1 MRIAQ
6 VAPLEERVP
15 PKLYGGTE
23 RVVSGLT
30 EELVRKGHQ
39 VTLFASGDSLTRAR
53 LIPCCP
59 KALRLDPQCRGRSS
73 IFHHVY
79 MLERVLQ
86 LANQFDVIHF
96 HLDHFHFPMARR
108 LTTPCV
114 TTFHNRLDRQD
125 MNRFALEFFDLPVV
139 AISDSHRRQRP
150 LLNWAGVV
158 HNGLPGEG
166 MSLGDGKGGYLA
178 VLGRMSPE
186 KGVDT
191 AIEVAIKAGIDVK
204 IAAKVGAEDEEYHDR
219 VLKPLLN
226 HPRVEFLG
234 EIGEGEKNGFLGK
247 AMAMLFPIV
256 WPEPFGLVMIESL
269 ACGTPVVAFGCGSV
283 PEILE
288 HGATGY
294 VVDSKEEMVRAVK
307 RIQAG
312 EIDRK
317 RCRAAF
323 EHRFSASRMADDY
336 LRIYWKLINR
346 QRRTGR
352 REWKRSSRLPVNTTS
367 LPPLH

>member
-15 PKLYGGTE
+15 PALYGGTE
-23 RVVSGLT
+23 RVVSTLT
-30 EELVRKGHQ
+30 EALVRKGHE
-39 VTLFASGDSLTRAR
+39 VTLFASGDSLSDAR

-59 KALRLDPQCRGRSS
+59 QALRLDSRSRNS

-86 LANQFDVIHF
+86 LADQFDIIHF

-108 LTTPCV
+108 LTTPCL

-139 AISDSHRRQRP
+139 AISESHRRQRP

-158 HNGLPGEG
+158 HHGMDSDVLP
-166 MSLGDGKGGYLA
+166 MGDGSGGYLA
-178 VLGRMSPE
+178 VLGRMSLE

-191 AIEVAIKAGIDVK
+191 AIQVAIDSGIDVK
-204 IAAKVGAEDEEYHDR
+204 IAAKVGIEDEEYFHS
-219 VLKPLLN
+219 VLEPLLD
-226 HPRVEFLG
+226 HPRVQYLG
-234 EIGEGEKNGFLGK
+234 EIGQEEKGEFLGQ
-247 AMAMLFPIV
+247 AMAMLFPIR

-269 ACGTPVVAFGCGSV
+269 ACGTPVVAYGQGSV
-283 PEILE
+283 PEVLE
-288 HGATGY
+288 HGRTGY
-294 VVDSKEEMVRAVK
+294 IVDTEEEMVRAVE
-307 RIQAG
+307 RIKAG
-312 EIDRK
+312 AIDRK
-317 RCRAAF
+317 RCRTAF

-352 REWKRSSRLPVNTTS
+352 REWKRSSRLPANTTS

>member
-15 PKLYGGTE
+15 PRLYGGTE

-30 EELVRKGHQ
+30 EELVRKGHE
-39 VTLFASGDSLTRAR
+39 VTLFASGDSLTEAR
-53 LIPCCP
+53 LIPCCRQ
-59 KALRLDPQCRGRSS
+59 ALRLDSQCRNS

-86 LANQFDVIHF
+86 LADQFDVIHF

-108 LTTPCV
+108 LNTPCL
-114 TTFHNRLDRQD
+114 TTFHNRLDKQD
-125 MNRFALEFFDLPVV
+125 MNRFALEFFDQPVV
-139 AISDSHRRQRP
+139 AISESHRRQRP

-158 HNGLPGEG
+158 RNGLPAD
-166 MSLGDGKGGYLA
+166 SLFLGRGSGGYLA

-191 AIEVAIKAGIDVK
+191 AIEVAIRTGIDVK
-204 IAAKVGAEDEEYHDR
+204 IAAKIGAEDEDYFHE
-219 VLKPLLN
+219 VLEPMLD

-234 EIGEGEKNGFLGK
+234 EITEGEKNAFLGD
-247 AMAMLFPIV
+247 ALAMLFPIT

-269 ACGTPVVAFGCGSV
+269 ACGTPVVAFNRGAV
-283 PEILE
+283 PEVLE
-288 HGATGY
+288 HGRTGY
-294 VVDSKEEMVRAVK
+294 VVETVEEMIRAADLVRAG
-307 RIQAG
+307 A
-312 EIDRK
+312 IDRT

-323 EHRFSASRMADDY
+323 EQRFSASRMADDY

-352 REWKRSSRLPVNTTS
+352 RQWKKSSKLPVNTTS